1 MTPNVINMLLK
12 MQRFR

>member
-1 MTPNVINMLLK
+1 MKNINYK